1 MPLSDLKKDKLKK
14 LELERGGVA
23 FATAK
28 SSPTPTP
35 TVVISLGGLGA
46 QTLNALKG
54 KFSKDIVDCDHI
66 WFRMIDTDE
75 TTFGDFC
82 KVKADG
88 TPNDSPDAHMES
100 GETIPLY
107 DGNLSNCLAPAF
119 IPAYIDRWLNPSL
132 RGADN

>member
-82 KVKADG
+82 RQYCLG
-88 TPNDSPDAHMES
+88 TPPVS
-100 GETIPLY
+100 
-107 DGNLSNCLAPAF
+107 
-119 IPAYIDRWLNPSL
+119 
-132 RGADN
+132 